1 MNEVV
6 TISDRPSQVRVPA
19 RSDAE
24 VHLLP
29 ARPESAAEAR
39 RLVES
44 ACRQWQR
51 EDLCDSVS
59 LVATE
64 LVANGVRHAGT
75 PLMMRL
81 VPIDG
86 GIRLEVADDSTREL
100 RARDARPLD
109 EGGRG
114 LFLVDALAMRWGVD
128 AHPAGKRVW
137 AEIA

>member
-1 MNEVV
+1 MV
-6 TISDRPSQVRVPA
+6 TIPEPRHAVPTTGG
-19 RSDAE
+19 SLSPE

-39 RLVES
+39 RIVMS
-44 ACRQWQR
+44 ACRRWAR
-51 EDLCDSVS
+51 EDLCDSAA

-75 PLMMRL
+75 PLMVRL
-81 VPIDG
+81 MPIDG
-86 GIRLEVADDSTREL
+86 GIRLEVADDSTREV
-100 RARDARPLD
+100 RARDARLMD

-128 AHPAGKRVW
+128 AHPAGKRIW